1 MITVNELMSRD
12 VFTAE
17 RSQKI
22 LEVRKIMLEQK
33 ISRVV
38 IVNQKGKPV
47 GIITD
52 KDILR
57 YATKD
62 TSGRDLDDLKA
73 EELMS
78 HPLITIEE
86 SISVQKASKK
96 MLEIGTSS
104 LVVVDKDEN
113 LVGIVTKTDL
123 CAYIALSMRGRYLVE
138 QFMSKP
144 PITIKPS
151 QTIAYAAYLM
161 ETNKISRLIV
171 VDGNIEG
178 ILTLSDMVGISPFI
192 SKMKTSTGSSVVIE
206 KGMIVPREYIHLLT
220 VGDFMTRHPIT
231 IEARG
236 DLADAAKLMLMHR
249 ISGLPVVDK
258 KRKLVGV
265 ITKTDLVKALAFS

>member
-1 MITVNELMSRD
+1 MITVNELMSRN

-62 TSGRDLDDLKA
+62 TSGRDLDDLRA

-78 HPLITIEE
+78 HPIITIEE
-86 SISVQKASKK
+86 SVSVQKASKK

-104 LVVVDKDEN
+104 LVVVDEDEN
-113 LVGIVTKTDL
+113 LVGIITKTDL

-144 PITIKPS
+144 PIIIKPS

-161 ETNKISRLIV
+161 EMNKISRLIV

-192 SKMKTSTGSSVVIE
+192 SKMKTSTSSSVVIE

-220 VGDFMTRHPIT
+220 VGDFMTRHPVT
-231 IEARG
+231 IEAKA

-265 ITKTDLVKALAFS
+265 ITKTDLIKALASS